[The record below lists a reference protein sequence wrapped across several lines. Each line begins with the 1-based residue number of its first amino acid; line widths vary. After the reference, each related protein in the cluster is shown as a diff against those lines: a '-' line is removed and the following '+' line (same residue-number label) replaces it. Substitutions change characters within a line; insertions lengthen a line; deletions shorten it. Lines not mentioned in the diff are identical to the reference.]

1 MIEQRVS
8 VILRCRN
15 EERYIGHCLQS
26 LDDFLYE
33 PEIILLN
40 NNSTDN
46 SIRVV
51 NTFDWMD
58 IKKIQIDNDNYTP
71 GRSLNI
77 GVEEA
82 SNPIILIL
90 SAHCELV
97 EFDIDN
103 VINAFDYKKTIN
115 NKVACIWGKQ
125 IPVWDGKRVTPRYIW
140 SNFKDKDA
148 WNYFCEAENR
158 YFLHNAF
165 AIYKRNYLEEFPFDE
180 RLSGKEDRYWAND
193 RIENGD
199 GIYYDSK
206 LVCKHHYTDGG
217 ATWKGVG

>member
-140 SNFKDKDA
+140 SNFKDKDS

-158 YFLHNAF
+158 
-165 AIYKRNYLEEFPFDE
+165 
-180 RLSGKEDRYWAND
+180 
-193 RIENGD
+193 
-199 GIYYDSK
+199 
-206 LVCKHHYTDGG
+206 
-217 ATWKGVG
+217 